1 MKQKSIIQDQKEA
14 FSDPSM
20 STKDLNILQLNFTN
34 NEIDSVDYL
43 EIQID
48 GTKIVLISL
57 K

>member
-14 FSDPSM
+14 FNDPSM
-20 STKDLNILQLNFTN
+20 STKDLNILQINFTN

>member
-43 EIQID
+43 EVQID